1 MQSVDNSVFSFFEC
15 INLVPSTVFCNW

>member
-1 MQSVDNSVFSFFEC
+1 MQSVDNSIFSFFEC